1 MKAKTGSNNS
11 TKANKDSANEN
22 EYKVIRW
29 MRSRENASI
38 FYCFSD

>member
-1 MKAKTGSNNS
+1 MKAKIGSNNS

-38 FYCFSD
+38 FYYFQT